1 MIKSQV
7 ALRRCHVYFYLAC
20 LWNNQRLS
28 APITSSWRFFLA
40 RFLVAPFAVRA
51 SQSRRLRIGNS
62 SMFIECSSSFVRPY
76 ASVPATCII
85 MDIDHRTRMVAPAL
99 SFGIRIIRS
108 LELERNDTVNE
119 LVCRRS
125 NRSTA
130 GKRCL
135 VLTVLPTPS
144 LPVKETLIT
153 GFTVAGFYKRYDLDP
168 SALYY
173 PVILCRDN
181 ESETY

>member
-1 MIKSQV
+1 MLCPHQV
-7 ALRRCHVYFYLAC
+7 SDILYYLNTFSSC
-20 LWNNQRLS
+20 CV
-28 APITSSWRFFLA
+28 PTSRA
-40 RFLVAPFAVRA
+40 VILVT
-51 SQSRRLRIGNS
+51 GNS
-62 SMFIECSSSFVRPY
+62 SMFMECSSFFVRPY
-76 ASVPATCII
+76 PPL
-85 MDIDHRTRMVAPAL
+85 DIDHRTRMVALAL

-108 LELERNDTVNE
+108 LELERNDTANE

-130 GKRCL
+130 GKRYL

-144 LPVKETLIT
+144 LPVKETRIT

-181 ESETY
+181 QSETY

>member
-1 MIKSQV
+1 MV
-7 ALRRCHVYFYLAC
+7 AL
-20 LWNNQRLS
+20 
-28 APITSSWRFFLA
+28 
-40 RFLVAPFAVRA
+40 
-51 SQSRRLRIGNS
+51 
-62 SMFIECSSSFVRPY
+62 
-76 ASVPATCII
+76 
-85 MDIDHRTRMVAPAL
+85 AL

-108 LELERNDTVNE
+108 LELERNDTANE

-130 GKRCL
+130 GKRYL

-144 LPVKETLIT
+144 LPVKETRIT